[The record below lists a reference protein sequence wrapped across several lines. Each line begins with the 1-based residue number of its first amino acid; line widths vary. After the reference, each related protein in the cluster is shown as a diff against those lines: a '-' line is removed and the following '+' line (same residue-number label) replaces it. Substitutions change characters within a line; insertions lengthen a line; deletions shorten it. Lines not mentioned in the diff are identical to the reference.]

1 MYAGMVSS
9 AIASSLT
16 GKSRPAKFQS
26 SHVPGMAASSRAS
39 FRLLEENR
47 PSGRLTAYDREIPF
61 WYVPFDVLR
70 VFDLPQLLAA
80 SHAGG
85 LMIDPLYGDGPP

>member
-1 MYAGMVSS
+1 
-9 AIASSLT
+9 
-16 GKSRPAKFQS
+16 
-26 SHVPGMAASSRAS
+26 MAASSRAS

-70 VFDLPQLLAA
+70 VLDLPQLLASSPA
-80 SHAGG
+80 AG
-85 LMIDPLYGDGPP
+85 LMIDPLDRDWNVMKPADARRWLPPAIEATDVESLSGLDDLLR